1 LIIKAPKESVY
12 HKRSSS
18 EALGASS
25 QGNILKKMKITP
37 SSQVVD
43 LEEEEPK
50 EKMSMEMVESVN
62 QERGGWYRKHAT
74 E

>member
-1 LIIKAPKESVY
+1 LIIKSPKESVY

-18 EALGASS
+18 EALGASC

-50 EKMSMEMVESVN
+50 EKTEHGYGGKSN
-62 QERGGWYRKHAT
+62 QE
-74 E
+74 